1 MQSTVPISSTYILSL
16 ILYNNQMGREL
27 LFISIL
33 EMRKLSSEK
42 FKQITYNTQL
52 INDTLKP
59 KLECFS
65 IGNSKIV
72 VKLIGFCEFYGT
84 MGHYAVQ
91 CPLTER
97 LTKHSLF

>member
-1 MQSTVPISSTYILSL
+1 MQNTVPISSTYILSL
-16 ILYNNQMGREL
+16 IPYNNPMGREL
-27 LFISIL
+27 LSISIL

-65 IGNSKIV
+65 IENCPKS
-72 VKLIGFCEFYGT
+72 LQSLLGFVNF
-84 MGHYAVQ
+84 MVRWAIM
-91 CPLTER
+91 
-97 LTKHSLF
+97 LFNAP